1 MFGKLL
7 HMERL
12 FECTG
17 LGHIISIL
25 CGVLTTPSPVS
36 FRHHSPSVYPPLPPH
51 PPSLRSSAHCRLCV
65 RVVFCLFCCVV
76 FLPHVTPTTSIKF
89 RQMFVCFRKRKQSF
103 KCISTWCGFQRRRAQ
118 LKCNRSINLGQY
130 FRQGLT
136 GGHASF
142 LGIPFRSQGF
152 CFCFCFC
159 YFCLFKR
166 FSLPPIQWLLR
177 HS

>member
-1 MFGKLL
+1 MYRSRTHHLYSVWCAHHPKSRLL
-7 HMERL
+7 
-12 FECTG
+12 
-17 LGHIISIL
+17 
-25 CGVLTTPSPVS
+25 PSPFTLRLPS
-36 FRHHSPSVYPPLPPH
+36 SASP

-76 FLPHVTPTTSIKF
+76 FLPHVTPTNSIKF